1 MESEIE
7 EKLAQEARTEWQLT
21 SRIFEWVWK
30 RGVSGKSAIALVIFA
45 IYAPLIV
52 GLLGL
57 GWSISIWF
65 TQPLATNER
74 FTLLAILLLT
84 VDSVA
89 LWVLR
94 YAWPNIIQ
102 WYFRKRRRRPLK
114 ETPA

>member
-45 IYAPLIV
+45 IYAPL
-52 GLLGL
+52 
-57 GWSISIWF
+57 
-65 TQPLATNER
+65 R
-74 FTLLAILLLT
+74 
-84 VDSVA
+84 
-89 LWVLR
+89 
-94 YAWPNIIQ
+94 PNIIQ